1 MSVNKI
7 AKQKLAA
14 EKQLAAVNQELLA
27 VITPK
32 VEETVSLLEEY
43 QALASKD
50 PAIKQL
56 ILRAAKT
63 VLGDG
68 FGVVD
73 VRRQRNAKTH
83 GQEISSTFDWQILAG
98 LLQAEKATKED
109 KGLTKGELELLY
121 FGESGVKFEHNKWNN
136 KDQRSKHL
144 VFNPNASNKTRKYWL
159 AKKK

>member
-14 EKQLAAVNQELLA
+14 EKQLAAVNQELLS

-32 VEETVSLLEEY
+32 VEETVSLLEKY
-43 QALASKD
+43 QALASED

-56 ILRAAKT
+56 VLRAAKT

-73 VRRQRNAKTH
+73 VRRQRNAKMH
-83 GQEISSTFDWQILAG
+83 GKEISSTFDWQILAG
-98 LLQAEKATKED
+98 LLQAEKATKEE

-121 FGESGVKFEHNKWNN
+121 FGEAGVKFEHNKWNN
-136 KDQRSKHL
+136 KDQRSKYL